1 MSKIIITEINHKNMP
16 SVSTAQQA
24 LMGQAYAIKIGE
36 MKPADL
42 DPKYRKRILAIADS
56 MTKKELDAFASTK
69 HKGLP
74 HHIDE
79 EVTDGISVSLE
90 PVGSAEMPKFQPSG
104 PGKIIPFLDTDAKQK
119 AKGKKNLQNL
129 KDYRDWISGK

>member
-1 MSKIIITEINHKNMP
+1 MP

-42 DPKYRKRILAIADS
+42 DPKYRKIILAIADS

-69 HKGLP
+69 HKNLP
-74 HHIDE
+74 HHVDE
-79 EVTDGISVSLE
+79 ELSVSLE
-90 PVGSAEMPKFQPSG
+90 PVTSGDMPKFQPSG